1 MTVLPGDM
9 TWTHSVYKMY
19 MQIKVE
25 MYTKHY
31 KSYVLQQKHTGEL
44 KCFST
49 RLVYSA
55 GYDVNNTTI
64 IKMTYNS

>member
-1 MTVLPGDM
+1 
-9 TWTHSVYKMY
+9 MY

-49 RLVYSA
+49 RPLYSA

-64 IKMTYNS
+64 IKMTYHS